1 MENEMGT
8 LLKAFFTRVNH
19 CSACLPYNLNW
30 RRTPKSVHAFLRAN
44 PLVVIDIGARGGGT
58 GELEGLSSFVH
69 HVGFDADDEEC
80 HRLMSTPP
88 PEYAEFRV
96 YPYYIGSSG
105 PVDFNLYSNRIMSST
120 YAMNTEYT
128 RAFGDPSERLDRTVR
143 LQAIPLDEVA
153 AKEKLAPPDLLKID
167 TQGSELDILRGSTN
181 VLRETSLI
189 EVEVEFYPM
198 YEGQPVF
205 SDLDPL
211 LREEG
216 FELLYLNRIFHHR
229 KNFYRGLSK
238 GQVICADALYG
249 RSPSRLQDF
258 SPERLSKY
266 IILLNHYG
274 HRDLA
279 NQIYVEHPEAAK
291 VCPALKDCFPGPP
304 SLLRVGL
311 VLQLDKLICFLLH
324 VGRSNH
330 VMHDSDRSWPIR

>member
-1 MENEMGT
+1 MGT

-30 RRTPKSVHAFLRAN
+30 RRTPKSVQAFLRAN

-58 GELEGLSSFVH
+58 GELEGLPKFVN
-69 HVGFDADDEEC
+69 HVGFDADAEEC
-80 HRLMSTPP
+80 ERLMRAPRE
-88 PEYAEFRV
+88 EYAEFRV
-96 YPYYIGSSG
+96 YPYYIGSPG
-105 PVDFNLYSNRIMSST
+105 TVDFNLYANRIMSST

-128 RAFGDPSERLDRTVR
+128 RAFGDPSEKLDRTVR
-143 LQAIPLDEVA
+143 LQAVPLDEVA

-198 YEGQPVF
+198 YQGQPVF

-211 LREEG
+211 LREAG

-249 RSPSRLQDF
+249 RSPSRLQAF

-279 NQIYVEHPEAAK
+279 NQIYVEHPEAVK
-291 VCPALKDCFPGPP
+291 VCPGLKDCFPKPP
-304 SLLRVGL
+304 SLLRTGL

-324 VGRSNH
+324 LGRSNH